1 MMNKNTR
8 FRSIDRR
15 RGVALVEMAFVVSL
29 VFLLVFGFIEF
40 ARMVMVKQALTD
52 AARQGCRTAA
62 LITTT
67 DSADAESAAL
77 THLQSTVANYLDDT
91 TCRVTVS
98 PASLSGMTSGTEITT
113 RVDIDYSDISWISLG
128 FLGNVTLQGES
139 TMTRE

>member
-1 MMNKNTR
+1 
-8 FRSIDRR
+8 
-15 RGVALVEMAFVVSL
+15 MAFVVSL

-52 AARQGCRTAA
+52 AARHGCRTAA
-62 LITTT
+62 LITTL
-67 DSADAESAAL
+67 DSADAEAAAL
-77 THLQSTVANYLDDT
+77 SQLQSTVASFLDDT

-98 PASLSGMTSGTEITT
+98 PTSLSGMPAGTEITT
-113 RVDIDYSDISWISLG
+113 RIDIDYSDISWISLG